1 MKKLNH
7 SENYPL
13 SGEISINLTF
23 FYYFGSEF
31 QAKNNSMT
39 FVKSIT
45 NKMVRRTSSNAFFI
59 FILAHSIVTVLN
71 NFANGELVNKQN
83 SKIMLK
89 WSLYQLIKI
98 HSLENFSAG
107 IQQFLSWRDIK
118 IILQE
123 SKWFYTKEKFHR
135 IFTIILDC
143 RLQL

>member
-1 MKKLNH
+1 MILKEEIFMKKLNH

-59 FILAHSIVTVLN
+59 FILAHSIATVLN

-107 IQQFLSWRDIK
+107 IQQFLS
-118 IILQE
+118 
-123 SKWFYTKEKFHR
+123 
-135 IFTIILDC
+135 
-143 RLQL
+143 